1 MAQKFEISEISS
13 LLNERGY
20 FLEENFIYKNCLTP
34 MTMLDKEG
42 YKYSLSF
49 DCFKT
54 IVLRGC
60 GKPDRIAKSNPF
72 SLDNIK
78 HWIKLEERPYSLECN
93 GFVSSVE
100 KNIHLKCSVCNNEWD
115 SCWNYIQT
123 NRGCPT
129 CSTRR
134 RGLKRRLSLESVLS
148 GFSKVNA
155 KIVNPEE
162 YISTEIPV
170 QTQCLICGNIWST
183 SYHHIRREQSCPRC
197 KMSHG
202 ERRVNDYLLSKNV
215 VFTPQKKFS
224 KCRYKKK
231 LPFDF
236 YLDEYNICVEYHGE
250 QHYRPYSYFGGESDF
265 EEGQIRD
272 KIKEDFCK
280 NNNIKLIIIPY
291 WEYQNIEIIMDH
303 IL

>member
-1 MAQKFEISEISS
+1 MSKKFDISEISS

-20 FLEENFIYKNCLTP
+20 FLEEGFIYKNCLSP
-34 MTMLDKEG
+34 LIFLDTEG
-42 YKYSLSF
+42 YKYSLTF
-49 DCFKT
+49 DAFKSVAVRNAG
-54 IVLRGC
+54 I
-60 GKPDRIAKSNPF
+60 PDRFAKSNSF
-72 SLDNIK
+72 SLYNIK
-78 HWIKLEERPYSLECN
+78 HWIKIEEKKYILRSDD
-93 GFVSSVE
+93 FISASE
-100 KNIHLKCSVCNNEWD
+100 KNMDLKCCVCGNEWITR
-115 SCWNYIQT
+115 WNDMKSG
-123 NRGCPT
+123 RGCPV
-129 CSTRR
+129 CSTKR
-134 RGLKRRLSLESVLS
+134 RGIKRRLPLS
-148 GFSKVNA
+148 DVIDAFARVKARMVS
-155 KIVNPEE
+155 PEE
-162 YISTEIPV
+162 YISTENPV
-170 QTQCLICGNIWST
+170 QTECLICGNIWST

-202 ERRVNDYLLSKNV
+202 ERRVSDYLLSKNV

-224 KCRYKKK
+224 KCKYKRK

-236 YLDEYNICVEYHGE
+236 YLEEYNICVEYHGE